1 MHEKLRFNA
10 GVSGVCNW
18 FDETGESDL
27 DDDVARRCGVATT
40 ASEIDAPPSRE
51 EGVRAI
57 ARACKATSSWS

>member
-10 GVSGVCNW
+10 GVSGVCNR
-18 FDETGESDL
+18 FEPGESDL

-40 ASEIDAPPSRE
+40 ASEVDAPPSRE
-51 EGVRAI
+51 EGVRVI